1 VETGPPPDKESPL
14 NDLNMQFVR
23 EFFELNLFHVL
34 THWQHENVPRITDF
48 SCLLFIE
55 RGQPALPG
63 PVDFVL
69 RPDELIRIQRAV
81 VEVRAWHGDR
91 FYPSIIEAS
100 PILGHVALPGTKEL
114 AESVLGS
121 PEFATILVVS
131 DLSNAPKYRSRSL
144 ELLRGYGIDHVLEF
158 STLLRDVLNRL
169 SPHGNYA
176 PSQTLQTMRLLKR
189 YNFISNQQLEFRFPG
204 QAFLPELSTDVDTAP
219 PEDVESGEE

>member
-1 VETGPPPDKESPL
+1 ML

-34 THWQHENVPRITDF
+34 THWQHESVPRITDF

-69 RPDELIRIQRAV
+69 RPEELTRIQRAV

-100 PILGHVALPGTKEL
+100 PILGHVAFPGTKEL

-131 DLSNAPKYRSRSL
+131 ELSNAPKPRTRSIQ
-144 ELLRGYGIDHVLEF
+144 LLRDHGIDHVLEF
-158 STLLRDVLNRL
+158 STLLGDILNRL
-169 SPHGNYA
+169 SPQGNYA

-189 YNFISNQQLEFRFPG
+189 YNFISNQQLEFRFPA
-204 QAFLPELSTDVDTAP
+204 QAFLPEIASDVDTALP
-219 PEDVESGEE
+219 ADIEPEEE

>member
-1 VETGPPPDKESPL
+1 
-14 NDLNMQFVR
+14 MQYVR

-34 THWQHENVPRITDF
+34 THWQHESVPQITDF
-48 SCLLFIE
+48 SNLLFIE
-55 RGQPALPG
+55 RGQPTLPG
-63 PVDFVL
+63 PAEFVL
-69 RPDELIRIQRAV
+69 RSEDLTRIQRAV

-91 FYPSIIEAS
+91 FYPSMIEAS
-100 PILGHVALPGTKEL
+100 PILGHVAFPGTREL
-114 AESVLGS
+114 AESVLGH

-131 DLSNAPKYRSRSL
+131 ELSSAPRHRSRSI

-189 YNFISNQQLEFRFPG
+189 YNFISNQQLEFRFPM
-204 QAFLPELSTDVDTAP
+204 QTLLPEISTDVDTTVPLEA
-219 PEDVESGEE
+219 EEEE